1 MIRRQREQRIWQA
14 MTNGG
19 NTMYYQFI
27 GAVTNPENESFIRIP
42 FNVWE
47 VCDTQ
52 GTMTVEGTMQ
62 GQHFACEL
70 TPLGKGMYQIP
81 VTEQIAAILGDTR
94 EQIDIRFQ
102 IPNRKAYI
110 GGESPYSLQQPIR
123 RVDSMKLITQPNDGL
138 CGQTCIA
145 MLAGVSL
152 DEACEIMHCRDWQ
165 ASMGKMVDTLD
176 YLGLAHE
183 DVIHYTQSEAV
194 TLPKCAILMEKMGR
208 YSHYLV
214 IYDGVYYDPT
224 EGILEGFDQKNL
236 VGYLEIKTF

>member
-1 MIRRQREQRIWQA
+1 
-14 MTNGG
+14 
-19 NTMYYQFI
+19 MYYQFWASI
-27 GAVTNPENESFIRIP
+27 ATEGNISYIQIP

-52 GTMTVEGTMQ
+52 GTLTIEGTMDEKP
-62 GQHFACEL
+62 FTSEL
-70 TPLGKGMYQIP
+70 EPLGKGMYRIP
-81 VTEQIAAILGDTR
+81 LSDSLSALLTGKTSGIN
-94 EQIDIRFQ
+94 IRFT

-110 GGESPYSLQQPIR
+110 GGESPYSFEEPIR
-123 RVDSMKLITQPNDGL
+123 RIDSLKLITQPNDGL

-145 MLAGVSL
+145 MLAGVTL

-183 DVIHYTQSEAV
+183 GTIIYTPGAEV

-224 EGILEGFDQKNL
+224 EGIIDDFEMKNL
-236 VGYLEIKTF
+236 VGYLEIRTFA

>member
-1 MIRRQREQRIWQA
+1 
-14 MTNGG
+14 
-19 NTMYYQFI
+19 MYYQFI
-27 GAVTNPENESFIRIP
+27 GDVTSEDGSSFISIP

-52 GTMTVEGTMQ
+52 GTLHIEGTTQ
-62 GQHFACEL
+62 QKEFACDL
-70 TPLGKGMYQIP
+70 VPLGKGMYKIP
-81 VTEQIAAILGDTR
+81 VDASVEGALEGKTTG
-94 EQIDIRFQ
+94 IDIHFR
-102 IPNRKAYI
+102 ISNRKAYI
-110 GGESPYSLQQPIR
+110 GSDSPYSLENPIR

-152 DEACEIMHCRDWQ
+152 DDACEIMHCRDWQ

-183 DVIHYTQSEAV
+183 NVIHYTQGQSVE
-194 TLPKCAILMEKMGR
+194 LPKCAILMEKMGR

-214 IYDGVYYDPT
+214 IYDGTYYDPT
-224 EGILEGFDQKNL
+224 EGILEDFDKSNL
-236 VGYLEIKTF
+236 VGYLEIKTC

>member
-1 MIRRQREQRIWQA
+1 
-14 MTNGG
+14 
-19 NTMYYQFI
+19 MYYQFT
-27 GAVTNPENESFIRIP
+27 GAVTTEDGVSFIKIP

-52 GTMTVEGTMQ
+52 GTLHIEAAVNDSS
-62 GQHFACEL
+62 FSCEL
-70 TPLGKGMYQIP
+70 TPLGKGMYRIP
-81 VTEQIAAILGDTR
+81 VTDQVKEALGENTSRFDL
-94 EQIDIRFQ
+94 RFQ
-102 IPNRKAYI
+102 ISNRKAYI
-110 GGESPYSLQQPIR
+110 GGDSPYSFDNPIR

-176 YLGLAHE
+176 YLGLAHDDTIYYTQGE
-183 DVIHYTQSEAV
+183 DVE
-194 TLPKCAILMEKMGR
+194 LPKCAILMEKMGR

-214 IYDGVYYDPT
+214 IYDGTYFDPT
-224 EGILEGFDQKNL
+224 EGILEDFDKTNL
-236 VGYLEIKTF
+236 VGYLQIRTF

>member
-1 MIRRQREQRIWQA
+1 
-14 MTNGG
+14 
-19 NTMYYQFI
+19 MYYQFT
-27 GAVTNPENESFIRIP
+27 GAVATEDGESFIRIP
-42 FNVWE
+42 FNIWE

-52 GTMTVEGTMQ
+52 GALNIRATANGSL
-62 GQHFACEL
+62 FSCEL

-81 VTEQIAAILGDTR
+81 VTGQVKEALGQGTS
-94 EQIDIRFQ
+94 QIDIRFE
-102 IPNRKAYI
+102 ISNRKAYI
-110 GGESPYSLQQPIR
+110 GGDSPYSFENPIR

-145 MLAGVSL
+145 MLAGVTL

-183 DVIHYTQSEAV
+183 DTIHYTRGEA
-194 TLPKCAILMEKMGR
+194 TELPKCAILMEKMGR

-214 IYDGVYYDPT
+214 IYDGTYFDPT
-224 EGILEGFDQKNL
+224 EGILDTFDQANL
-236 VGYLEIKTF
+236 VGYLEIRTF

>member
-1 MIRRQREQRIWQA
+1 MF
-14 MTNGG
+14 
-19 NTMYYQFI
+19 YQFI
-27 GAVTNPENESFIRIP
+27 GSVGSGDNGRFIDVP

-52 GTMTVEGTMQ
+52 GTLHISGTAD
-62 GQHFACEL
+62 GKEFSCDL
-70 TPLGKGMYQIP
+70 SPLGKGMYRIL
-81 VTEQIAAILGDTR
+81 VTDSVAEAIGDA
-94 EQIDIRFQ
+94 ESGIDIRFQ
-102 IPNRKAYI
+102 IDNRKAYI
-110 GGESPYSLQQPIR
+110 GGDSPYSLEAPIR

-145 MLAGVSL
+145 MLAGVTL
-152 DEACEIMHCRDWQ
+152 DDACEIMHCRDWQ

-183 DVIHYTQSEAV
+183 NVIHYTGGRE
-194 TLPKCAILMEKMGR
+194 TELPKCAILMEKMGR

-214 IYDGVYYDPT
+214 IYDGTYFDPT
-224 EGILEGFDQKNL
+224 QGILEDFDKSNL